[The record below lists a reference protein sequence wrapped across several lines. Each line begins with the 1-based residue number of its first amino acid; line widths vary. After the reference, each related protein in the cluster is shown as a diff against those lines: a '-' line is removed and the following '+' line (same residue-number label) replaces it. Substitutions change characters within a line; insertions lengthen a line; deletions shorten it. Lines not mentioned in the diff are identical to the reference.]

1 MLKMQRLLLLLCATL
16 SCRPSLSIPEPLQMP
31 ASMAIDNSVPPKLK
45 IDDIRTKDGMVLLTP
60 EQAAKLAA
68 QVKFFRGQMVDQ
80 YLLGRREG
88 ELVID
93 AMALQLRDIEQQVQ
107 LRDRWWVRACVGA
120 LLLGVGTGAALYHTL
135 DD

>member
-1 MLKMQRLLLLLCATL
+1 MPKTLSLLLLLCATL
-16 SCRPSLSIPEPLQMP
+16 NCRPPLDLPQPLQMP
-31 ASMAIDNSVPPKLK
+31 ASMAVDDSVPYKLK
-45 IDDIRTKDGMVLLTP
+45 LGDIGTKDGMVLLTP

-68 QVKFFRGQMVDQ
+68 QVKYFRGQMTDQ

-88 ELVID
+88 ELVVD
-93 AMALQLRDIEQQVQ
+93 AMMQQLAELEQDVL

-135 DD
+135 DH